1 VEISEKEE
9 NENIVKSLSLFTLP
23 IGILFTM
30 IGYFIFYL
38 ETKKE
43 KYIGFLNLETLFLI
57 YSVGI
62 LIEIFNEPFYIF
74 NESNLNYKFRI
85 QIEGIA
91 LFCKMLVVLFF
102 LRTNFLF
109 GFCLSQILFSF
120 LLIFFHFLKYR
131 NYFQFQF
138 QLDSNTLSL
147 LFSFFYQTL
156 LKFLLSEGEKFFLV
170 FFSTLKDQGGEDLV
184 FFLNFSQFMIFQ
196 VTWVHWL
203 QEFYFNQSKKFPT
216 QTGVKC

>member
-1 VEISEKEE
+1 VEISENE
-9 NENIVKSLSLFTLP
+9 NENIVKSLSLFTVP

-30 IGYFIFYL
+30 IGYFVFSM

-43 KYIGFLNLETLFLI
+43 KYGGFLDLESYFLI
-57 YSVGI
+57 YCVGI
-62 LIEIFNEPFYIF
+62 LIELFNEPFYIF

-91 LFCKMLVVLFF
+91 LFSKMLVVLFF
-102 LRTNFLF
+102 LKKNFIF

-120 LLIFFHFLKYR
+120 ILIFLHFLKYR
-131 NYFQFQF
+131 NYFTQFKF
-138 QLDSNTLSL
+138 KLDSSSLSL

-170 FFSTLKDQGGEDLV
+170 FFSTLKDQGGSMMW
-184 FFLNFSQFMIFQ
+184 F
-196 VTWVHWL
+196 
-203 QEFYFNQSKKFPT
+203 
-216 QTGVKC
+216 

>member
-43 KYIGFLNLETLFLI
+43 KYIGFLDLETFFLI
-57 YSVGI
+57 YCVGI

-91 LFCKMLVVLFF
+91 LFSKMLMVLFF
-102 LRTNFLF
+102 LRRNFLF

-170 FFSTLKDQGGEDLV
+170 FFSTLKDQGGEDL
-184 FFLNFSQFMIFQ
+184 FSF
-196 VTWVHWL
+196 
-203 QEFYFNQSKKFPT
+203 
-216 QTGVKC
+216 